1 MAGDELHALAADLK
15 AAGATVIPKASL
27 VVRRSG
33 IALANHARA
42 NAAVDTGF
50 MQSSIDT
57 ATDSGGLAML
67 ISPTAEYSV
76 YVEYG
81 TSRMPPQP
89 FMGPALDAIEPS
101 FISAMESLG
110 GEVLR

>member
-1 MAGDELHALAADLK
+1 MAGEELRALSASLK
-15 AAGATVIPKASL
+15 SAGATITHRASL
-27 VVRRSG
+27 VVRRSA
-33 IALANHARA
+33 IALASHARA

-57 ATDSGGLAML
+57 AFDSGGLAAI

-89 FMGPALDAIEPS
+89 FMSPALDAIEPS